1 MTTRTE
7 GIIGES
13 IAKEYLENSGYG
25 ILETNFSAKTGEI
38 DIIAYKNETVI
49 FVEVKRRNQNEYG
62 YGLESV
68 TPDKIR
74 KIVKTAEIYLLSK
87 GRFDAYCRFDV
98 ITVNDREIVEHI
110 KNAFTKQDPGRKKH
124 W

>member
-13 IAKEYLENSGYG
+13 IAKEYLEKQGYVV
-25 ILETNFSAKTGEI
+25 LETNYLAKTGEI
-38 DIIAYKNETVI
+38 DIIAVKNSTFV
-49 FVEVKRRNQNEYG
+49 FVEVKRRTSNKYG
-62 YGLESV
+62 MGLESV

-74 KIVKTAEIYLLSK
+74 KIVKTAEIYLMSK
-87 GRFDAYCRFDV
+87 GRYDSFCRFDV
-98 ITVNDREIVEHI
+98 IEVDDEKVIEHI
-110 KNAFTKQDPGRKKH
+110 KNAFTKQDAGRKKH